1 MIDRQPK
8 APDPEPRIPFVSDLL
23 HFVAMTALV
32 WLRSS
37 FGFVFLRS
45 KAVFFAF
52 SFAFILMEIIAW
64 HTPFIWFYVRALCFF
79 GTGTVI
85 LYWLHLLRSWCSE
98 VLRSA
103 GHDNYAGTP
112 HSLRLLKWVGVKPS
126 ENLETAIYLGVEPVV
141 VLIAALGFRLLFS
154 ANYLSLWLFVTAAA
168 MGAKEGLNYW
178 FELRRDKRGEQMVDD
193 LKREAERKS
202 GISTASS
209 EPAKTTRK
217 AAQNRPRARAGT
229 TADEEER
236 RHAEVLQLPAS
247 YDLQIAEQH
256 FRDLI
261 KETHPDRHDNS
272 DESTREAS
280 LLNDAVKYFRA
291 RLGG

>member
-8 APDPEPRIPFVSDLL
+8 APDPEPRIFFVSDLL
-23 HFVAMTALV
+23 HFIAMTALV

-64 HTPFIWFYVRALCFF
+64 HTPFIWFYVRALCIF
-79 GTGTVI
+79 GTITVI

-98 VLRSA
+98 LLRSA

-112 HSLRLLKWVGVKPS
+112 HTLRLLKWAGVKPS
-126 ENLETAIYLGVEPVV
+126 KNLETAIYLGVEPVV
-141 VLIAALGFRLLFS
+141 VLIAAVGFRLLSS
-154 ANYLSLWLFVTAAA
+154 ANYLSLWLFVAAAA
-168 MGAKEGLNYW
+168 MCAKEGLNYW
-178 FELRRDKRGEQMVDD
+178 FELRRDKRGDQIVDD
-193 LKREAERKS
+193 LNREAERKS
-202 GISTASS
+202 GLSTASS

-217 AAQNRPRARAGT
+217 AAQNRPRARTGST
-229 TADEEER
+229 EDEEER
-236 RHAEVLQLPAS
+236 RHAEVLQLPDA
-247 YDLQIAEQH
+247 YDLQIVEQH

-261 KETHPDRHDNS
+261 KDTHLDRHDNS
-272 DESTREAS
+272 AESTGETSA
-280 LLNDAVKYFRA
+280 LYDARDYFRKKF
-291 RLGG
+291 GG